1 MLKYELKSMISMVPL
16 PKVGN
21 MMFRYDQSR
30 LRPGTPTR
38 WDTVPQARYADAVG
52 HSASGKSRERIN
64 MDELDRKIIALL
76 QLDGRA
82 SNAKIAREVGVS
94 EGTVRRRLRR
104 LIKEDVVKV
113 IAVPNLEKLGYATTA
128 LIGLQT
134 GPGKSDS
141 VAEAIAA
148 LDEAHYVAITTGA
161 FDVFIWAGLESAES
175 LGNFLRTKIG
185 VVEGVQRTETFVNL
199 SIKKRTYGLVL

>member
-1 MLKYELKSMISMVPL
+1 
-16 PKVGN
+16 
-21 MMFRYDQSR
+21 
-30 LRPGTPTR
+30 
-38 WDTVPQARYADAVG
+38 
-52 HSASGKSRERIN
+52 

-76 QLDGRA
+76 QMDGRA

-104 LIKEDVVKV
+104 LIQDDVVNV
-113 IAVPNLEKLGYATTA
+113 VAVPNLEKLGYATTA

-141 VAEAIAA
+141 VADSIAN
-148 LDEAHYVAITTGA
+148 LQEAHYVAVTTGA
-161 FDVFIWAGLESAES
+161 YDVFVWAGLESAEG
-175 LGNFLRTKIG
+175 LGAFLRTKIG
-185 VVEGVQRTETFVNL
+185 IIDGVQRTETFVNL